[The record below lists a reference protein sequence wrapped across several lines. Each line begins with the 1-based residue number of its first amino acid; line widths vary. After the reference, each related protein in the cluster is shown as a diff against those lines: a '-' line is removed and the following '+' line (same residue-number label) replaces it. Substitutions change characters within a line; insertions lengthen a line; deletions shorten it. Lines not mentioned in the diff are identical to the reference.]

1 MSAQA
6 KSSAANRVLSA
17 DAIAGWLD
25 ELSDQHDLASAAFR
39 EAALGHLKFEIKS
52 AHKFAENKLMG
63 DGKGTACA
71 TLLSDIQDELICGLY
86 RFASRRVYPAL
97 NPSTGERVSV
107 IAVGGYGRGT
117 LAPGSDIDL
126 LFVLPYKQTGW
137 SESVIEYILY
147 MLWDVGFKVGH
158 STRSI
163 DECIRL
169 AKADGTI
176 LTAVLEARFVCGDAA
191 LSQELGQRFRADVI
205 DGEAEAFIADKLA
218 ERDVRHARSGQSR
231 YLVEPDIKDG
241 KGGMRDLHTLFWIAK
256 FLHGSEDARW
266 LENAGIFTRAELS
279 RFMKCEDFQWAV
291 RCHMHFITGRGDDR
305 LSFDKQSE
313 LADRLGYTAH
323 AGLSQVERFMRHYF
337 LTAKDVGD
345 LTRIFCS
352 VLETQQIK
360 QAPRLS
366 RFFSRL
372 KRRPGKTIKESADLH
387 LDTGRINVTSD
398 DRFQADPV
406 NLIRLFALADKHNVG
421 IHPNA
426 LKLVRRSL
434 SLINKALR
442 NDAEANRLFL
452 EMLTGNRDPET
463 ILRRMNEAGVL
474 GKFVPDFGKIVA
486 MMQFNMYHHYT
497 VDEHL
502 LRSVGV
508 LAEIEHGAFQ
518 DEHPLATDIVH
529 TLKSRRVL
537 YVAVFLHDIAKGR
550 QEDHSIA
557 GERVAKSLCP
567 RLGLTPSETETVAWL
582 VRNHLLMSE
591 TAQMRDLNDYKT
603 ILDFAAVVQS
613 PERLKLL
620 LILTVADIRA
630 VGPGVWNGWKG
641 QLLRTL
647 YFEAEPILSGGHS
660 SLSRQER
667 VLAAQ
672 ARFQGSKP
680 DWGARKCKSYLG
692 RHYDPYWLNV
702 DLEHQLA
709 HAGLLDKAENADDH
723 VATEYKSDAFTSITE
738 IAVAAPDHPR
748 LLAQLTGA
756 CAAAGANI
764 ASAQIF
770 TTTDGMALDTLM
782 IQRLFE
788 DEQDEQRRA
797 RRITRLIG
805 LAIRGQL
812 RIRDAVAKA
821 ATSSRRISAFTI
833 APQVVINND
842 SSNRFTVIEVAGLD
856 RIGLLYELTESL
868 FRLNL
873 NIGSAH
879 ITTFGERA
887 VDVFYVTDLTGAKIT
902 NANRRAAIQRQ
913 LSATLVPDLVNADKK
928 LAS

>member
-1 MSAQA
+1 MTVNAVVD
-6 KSSAANRVLSA
+6 RLEELA
-17 DAIAGWLD
+17 DR
-25 ELSDQHDLASAAFR
+25 HDISSAAFR
-39 EAALGHLKFEIKS
+39 HAALDYLKEQLKS
-52 AHKFAENKLMG
+52 ARNLAEQQLKA

-71 TLLSDIQDELICGLY
+71 KLLSDIHDELICALY
-86 RFASRRVYPAL
+86 RFASTRAYPAL
-97 NPSTGERVSV
+97 NPSTSERVSV

-117 LAPGSDIDL
+117 MAPGSDIDL
-126 LFVLPYKQTGW
+126 LFVLPYKRTGW

-147 MLWDVGFKVGH
+147 MLWDIGLKVGH

-176 LTAVLEARFVCGDAA
+176 LTAVLEARYVCGDEA
-191 LSQELGQRFRADVI
+191 LSQELDERFRSEVI
-205 DGEAEAFIADKLA
+205 AGEAKAFIADKLA
-218 ERDVRHARSGQSR
+218 ERDQRHIRAGQSR
-231 YLVEPDIKDG
+231 YLVEPDVKDG

-256 FLHGSEDARW
+256 FLHGAKDPKA
-266 LENAGIFTRAELS
+266 LQNAGIFTRGELN
-279 RFMKCEDFQWAV
+279 RFMKCEDFQWAI
-291 RCHMHFITGRGDDR
+291 RCHLHFMTGRGDDR
-305 LSFDKQSE
+305 LSFDRQSE

-323 AGLSQVERFMRHYF
+323 AGLNHVERFMRHYF
-337 LTAKDVGD
+337 LIAKDVGD
-345 LTRIFCS
+345 LTRIFCA
-352 VLETQQIK
+352 VLEAQQIK
-360 QAPRLS
+360 QAPRMS

-372 KRRPGKTIKESADLH
+372 RRRSDKRIKESADFH
-387 LDTGRINVTSD
+387 LDTGRLNVASD
-398 DRFQADPV
+398 DRFKKDPV
-406 NLIRLFALADKHNVG
+406 NLIRLFALADKYNVG
-421 IHPNA
+421 IHPDA

-434 SLINKALR
+434 SLISKEVR
-442 NDAEANRLFL
+442 KDPEANRLFL
-452 EMLTGNRDPET
+452 EILTADRDPET

-474 GKFVPDFGKIVA
+474 GKFVPDFGRIVA

-502 LRSVGV
+502 LRSLGE
-508 LAEIEHGAFQ
+508 LAKIEHGTFQ
-518 DEHPLATDIVH
+518 DELPLSTDIVH
-529 TLKSRRVL
+529 KLRSRRVL
-537 YVAVFLHDIAKGR
+537 YVALFLHDIAKGR
-550 QEDHSIA
+550 KESHSIA

-582 VRNHLLMSE
+582 VRHHLLMSE

-603 ILDFAAVVQS
+603 ILDFVAIVQS

-647 YFEAEPILSGGHS
+647 YFEAEPVLSGGHS
-660 SLSRQER
+660 SLSRKER
-667 VLAAQ
+667 IEESQ
-672 ARFQGSKP
+672 ARFIENRP
-680 DWGARKCKSYLG
+680 DWSARQAKAYVA

-702 DLEHQLA
+702 DLDHQLV
-709 HAGLLDKAENADDH
+709 HADLLHKAESSEDKM
-723 VATEYKSDAFTSITE
+723 ATEFKTDTFTAITE
-738 IAVAAPDHPR
+738 IAVVAPDHPR

-756 CAAAGANI
+756 CAAASANI

-770 TTTDGMALDTLM
+770 TTTDGLALDTLL
-782 IQRLFE
+782 IQREFQ
-788 DEQDEQRRA
+788 DESDEQRRA
-797 RRITRLIG
+797 LRITKSIG

-821 ATSSRRISAFTI
+821 AKSNYRISAFKV
-833 APQVVINND
+833 APQVVIDND

-856 RIGLLYELTESL
+856 RIGLLFELTESL

-902 NANRRAAIQRQ
+902 NANRRAAIQKQ
-913 LSATLVPDLVNADKK
+913 LVATLAPESAVRGEK